1 MARRGVRR
9 LIGRLRVRV
18 PARLR
23 VRPTRKGI
31 MIAAGLVL
39 AAGALVGGLA
49 RSTMETGVD
58 SFLPSGD
65 KSVARLN
72 ELAGSFGGDP
82 VVVLMESESEREL
95 LDEDNIQKVLQL
107 EGRLSRLPDVAA
119 VYGPAT
125 IVNQIA
131 SRTQQFLAELTGR
144 RDAERAAAED
154 AAKKS
159 GASDKAVQSAGDK
172 AVQAFDARYGPLL
185 VQGLPAGLPTLRNP
199 KFVGNV
205 VYNPD
210 GQPRPQWHFVIP
222 SADSIAILVRP
233 REGSTAD
240 ATGHLVSGIRQAVA
254 KSGIRTKA
262 TTVSGVPAVASGVG
276 EQVAKEIPLL
286 GGIAV
291 LAVAA
296 CFLCTPWTRRSRR
309 LGPVLTALL
318 STGFTVALFGWLN
331 RPLSLG
337 VLAFLSVLLGI
348 GAFYPMY
355 FAQRARRR
363 AVLAV
368 AAGTS
373 ASFASL
379 TLSPLPFVRDLGLA
393 LSVGVLFSA
402 LTGLALAPW
411 LAGAPAPHARGRW
424 RSAAAMAWPP
434 STRGVRVGVSMLLVV
449 AAIAGWTLLP
459 GLPLR
464 SDFRSFADGLPALAD
479 ADQVEQRVGSS
490 GELDIVLRG
499 DNVRSVKAFDWMRRA
514 QTSVI
519 STHGDRMRPVVSP
532 VSLLPFL
539 GPAPTGDQLTS
550 ALRLLPPYL
559 VGSVIRND
567 GKVAV
572 LSFGVDINDLGAL
585 QRLRDQVQASLP
597 SAPPGYHTELAGLPM
612 VAVTAQEK
620 VSADRT
626 WGNLA
631 GIGAAGVVLLI
642 GLRRRSDAVRAV
654 AAGAMATG
662 AGFCALWLTGIP
674 LSPVTVALGSL
685 TTAIGCEFTVLLSEA
700 ARQGSRRLL
709 RSVVLATVT
718 SAVGYAVLA
727 ASRLAVIR
735 EFGVLLAG
743 SVVLAL
749 LSASCV
755 VAMTVRREPRKPVL
769 QPEPSQKSTVVGVMA

>member
-9 LIGRLRVRV
+9 LIGLL
-18 PARLR
+18 RLR
-23 VRPTRKGI
+23 VRPTRKGVT
-31 MIAAGLVL
+31 IAVGSVL
-39 AAGALVGGLA
+39 AAGALLGGLA
-49 RSTMETGVD
+49 RSTMETGVE

-65 KSVARLN
+65 ASVASLS

-82 VVVLMESESEREL
+82 VVVLLESHGERQL
-95 LDEDNIQKVLQL
+95 LNEDNIEKVLQL
-107 EGRLSRLPDVAA
+107 EGRLSTLPDVAA

-131 SRTQQFLAELTGR
+131 GQAQKFLAELTGR
-144 RDAERAAAED
+144 RDADRAAAQA
-154 AAKKS
+154 AAKQS
-159 GASDKAVQSAGDK
+159 GASDKAAASAGEK

-199 KFVGNV
+199 NFVGTV
-205 VYNPD
+205 VYNAD
-210 GQPRPQWHFVIP
+210 GQPRPQWHFVVP

-233 REGSTAD
+233 REGIEAD
-240 ATGHLVSGIRQAVA
+240 GTRKLVAGIRQAVA
-254 KSGIRTKA
+254 DAGIQTKA

-286 GGIAV
+286 GGLAV
-291 LAVAA
+291 IAVAA

-318 STGFTVALFGWLN
+318 ATGFTVAVFGWLD

-363 AVLAV
+363 TVLAV

-373 ASFASL
+373 ASFAAL
-379 TLSPLPFVRDLGLA
+379 MLSPLPFVRDLGLA
-393 LSVGVLFSA
+393 LSVGVLFAA

-411 LAGAPAPHARGRW
+411 LAGAPAPNAPGRS
-424 RSAAAMAWPP
+424 SAPLVWPP
-434 STRGVRVGVSMLLVV
+434 STRGVRFGVSAIVVV
-449 AAIAGWTLLP
+449 AAIAGWALLP

-479 ADQVEQRVGSS
+479 AEHVEQKIGSS
-490 GELDIVLRG
+490 GELDIVIRG
-499 DNVRSVKAFDWMRRA
+499 EDVRSVEAFDWMRRA
-514 QTSVI
+514 EATVI
-519 STHGDRMRPVVSP
+519 SAHGEQMQPVVSP
-532 VSLLPFL
+532 VSLLQFL
-539 GPAPTGDQLTS
+539 GPAPTGEQLTS

-572 LSFGVDINDLGAL
+572 LSFGVEINDLGAL
-585 QRLRDQVQASLP
+585 QRLRDEVLASLP
-597 SAPPGYHTELAGLPM
+597 PAPPGYRTELAGLPV
-612 VAVTAQEK
+612 VAVTAQDM
-620 VSADRT
+620 VSADRI

-631 GIGAAGVVLLI
+631 GIGAAGIILLI

-685 TTAIGCEFTVLLSEA
+685 TTAIGCEFTVLLAEA
-700 ARQGSRRLL
+700 ARRGSRRLL
-709 RSVVLATVT
+709 RSVLLATAT
-718 SAVGYAVLA
+718 SAVGYAVLV
-727 ASRLAVIR
+727 ASRLAVIG
-735 EFGVLLAG
+735 EFGLLLAG
-743 SVVLAL
+743 SVILAL

-755 VAMTVRREPRKPVL
+755 VAVTVRREHRR
-769 QPEPSQKSTVVGVMA
+769 PEAAFRPETSKKSTVGVMG

>member
-1 MARRGVRR
+1 VVRR
-9 LIGRLRVRV
+9 LR
-18 PARLR
+18 ARLWIR
-23 VRPTRKGI
+23 RFRPTRKGLLI
-31 MIAAGLVL
+31 TAGVAL
-39 AAGALVGGLA
+39 AGGALFGGLA
-49 RSTMETGVD
+49 KSTMETGVD

-65 KSVARLN
+65 KSVVSLN

-82 VVVLMESESEREL
+82 VVVLLESEGDRQL
-95 LDEDNIQKVLQL
+95 LNEDNIQKVLQL
-107 EGRLSRLPDVAA
+107 EGRLSALPDVAT

-125 IVNQIA
+125 TVNQIA
-131 SRTQQFLAELTGR
+131 AQAQKFLAELTGR
-144 RDAERAAAED
+144 RDAERGAAEAAA
-154 AAKKS
+154 KQS
-159 GASDKAVQSAGDK
+159 GAKDKAVAAAGDK

-199 KFVGNV
+199 TFVGTV
-205 VYNPD
+205 IYNAD

-233 REGSTAD
+233 REGIAAD
-240 ATGHLVSGIRQAVA
+240 GTRNLVTGIREAIA
-254 KSGIRTKA
+254 EAGIQTKA
-262 TTVSGVPAVASGVG
+262 TTISGVPAVASGVG
-276 EQVAKEIPLL
+276 EQVATEIPLL
-286 GGIAV
+286 GGVAV
-291 LAVAA
+291 VAVAA

-318 STGFTVALFGWLN
+318 ATGSTVALFGWLD

-363 AVLAV
+363 TVLAV
-368 AAGTS
+368 AAGTA
-373 ASFASL
+373 ASFAAL
-379 TLSPLPFVRDLGLA
+379 TRSPLPFVQDLGLA

-402 LTGLALAPW
+402 VIGLVVSPW
-411 LAGAPAPHARGRW
+411 LVSTSSPERQGRL
-424 RSAAAMAWPP
+424 AWPP
-434 STRGVRVGVSMLLVV
+434 STKGRRVGVSAIVV
-449 AAIAGWTLLP
+449 LAAIVGWALLP
-459 GLPLR
+459 GLQLR

-479 ADQVEQRVGSS
+479 AEHVEQKVGSS
-490 GELDIVLRG
+490 GELDIVIRG
-499 DNVRSVKAFDWMRRA
+499 DNVRSMEAFDWMRRA
-514 QTSVI
+514 QSSVV
-519 STHGDRMRPVVSP
+519 SAHGDQMRPVVSP

-539 GPAPTGDQLTS
+539 GPTPTAEQLGS

-572 LSFGVDINDLGAL
+572 LSFGVDINDLSAL
-585 QRLRDQVQASLP
+585 QRLRDDVLSTLP
-597 SAPPGYHTELAGLPM
+597 PAPPGYHTELAGLPV
-612 VAVTAQEK
+612 VAVTAQEM
-620 VSADRT
+620 VSADRV

-654 AAGAMATG
+654 AAGAIATG
-662 AGFCALWLTGIP
+662 TGFCALWLTGVP

-685 TTAIGCEFTVLLSEA
+685 TTAIGCEFTVLLAEA

-709 RSVVLATVT
+709 RSVWLATAT
-718 SAVGYAVLA
+718 SAVGYAVLVG
-727 ASRLAVIR
+727 SQLAVIA

-743 SVVLAL
+743 SVVLSL

-755 VAMTVRREPRKPVL
+755 VAVTVRQERQPV
-769 QPEPSQKSTVVGVMA
+769 PEAVRPSEKSTVGVA